1 MRAAFSGT
9 MLAVGL
15 ALWTIPAAGRSAHAA
30 MFDGRWSVLVVT
42 DKGECDRAYRYEV
55 SVRGGRVSY
64 AGDAAVDVTGSVSS
78 AGAVKVSVGRGN
90 QRADGVG
97 KLSAQAGRGT
107 WHGRSA
113 SGACAGHWEA
123 ERR

>member
-1 MRAAFSGT
+1 MRVGFSGT
-9 MLAVGL
+9 MLAVGV
-15 ALWTIPAAGRSAHAA
+15 ALWAVPAIGRSAHAA
-30 MFDGRWSVLVVT
+30 AFDGRWSVLIIT

-55 SVRGGRVSY
+55 SVKSGRVSY
-64 AGDAAVDVTGSVSS
+64 VGDAAVDFAGHVSG
-78 AGAVKVSVGRGN
+78 AGVVKVSVGKGS

-107 WHGRSA
+107 WHGRSS